1 MWKHSLE
8 SMDSPYFW
16 MSENPESTVLFVYLC
31 IPQITRMKT
40 SKERTILTVPALSS
54 GIPRTSVK
62 CLFIY
67 VSDYENENQQ
77 GENYIDCSSIKDL
90 SKVFIY
96 LCFRLRE

>member
-16 MSENPESTVLFVYLC
+16 MSENPESTVLFVYLF

-40 SKERTILTVPALSS
+40 NKERTILTVPAL
-54 GIPRTSVK
+54 RTSVK

-77 GENYIDCSSIKDL
+77 GENYIDCSS
-90 SKVFIY
+90 
-96 LCFRLRE
+96 